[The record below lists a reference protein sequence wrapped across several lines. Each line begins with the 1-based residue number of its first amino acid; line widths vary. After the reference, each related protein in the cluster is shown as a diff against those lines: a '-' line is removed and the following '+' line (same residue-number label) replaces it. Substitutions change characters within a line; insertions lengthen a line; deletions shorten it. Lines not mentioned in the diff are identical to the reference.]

1 MEVTIYVLGDLGTFR
16 AVLQSVAMLF
26 ADPILSNN
34 GALGIGSAAGLGL
47 LITLLWVV
55 AQGVLA
61 PAGGGRGFNPS
72 IVFILLVTYFALAV
86 PKARVQLEDIY
97 TGNISAV
104 DGVPIGI
111 AYPGAVISA
120 ITRNITTKVE
130 TAFSGVDGNYISLS
144 AQGYASPL
152 RLLLAMRKG
161 VANFDP
167 YLDANLKTFIVDC
180 VVGSPTFKPQ
190 DFAKSQN
197 AVGYITANYR
207 DGLSVYYSQ
216 ANPQGVA
223 SACAESAPLIAAA
236 ADNFVAGTPMTRL
249 LNANIEVRAT
259 PNTATANQWTSTDIE
274 TVHANT
280 VTTAFG
286 AAQSAT
292 EFMENALFSG
302 IMTDAY
308 NCAGASTDI
317 QAMRQCTLTLT
328 QASEQWKTDAAGA
341 ASFFQKTMIPSMNIL
356 LLLFYAFAPLMFIFM
371 MMAGWHGL
379 SVLTKYLIFGVW
391 TQTWL
396 PFAAII
402 NYIIQVQ
409 TVDELRRIAVA
420 STDAVG
426 KGLTPAVLNPF
437 YEVLSTKLAT
447 ASEMLAATPL
457 ITLALMT
464 GSIYGLVSMAQR
476 MSGRDYVNE
485 KQASPDI
492 HQPAP
497 VSMGKPQYSGIG
509 GRAVGDMAQNPGWS
523 GSLGSVRGHAL
534 ESAHGEVESASRQL
548 TEQSMKMLKAGSS
561 QGVNV
566 KSATQH
572 MDEIGVTRGASFQAM
587 EDKFAQAGRDMGMSA
602 EQAKEFGRRA
612 AVAAS
617 VGVKTPFA
625 GMKGEFT
632 AQGQAVSSDKLQ
644 QAYKETMGDGV
655 TRQHTEQVQRQIAEK
670 TIDTKGFEK
679 LFGRTLSSEETQG
692 WQEAK
697 TRQLQVQDSF
707 RAMETASSSFNGSNT
722 IGGEQI
728 ANAMKEDR
736 GHVRGDLVKAERL
749 MGDAIGDDKWQGFMN
764 RAEGYVRTS
773 QYESTLMGGE
783 RQDAI
788 RFHALRMA
796 SQSGDRA
803 ARSVADGH
811 FLGAAARI
819 AGESTEAAARIA
831 QIQPSPLGLNVQG
844 PSAETEFKAVS
855 AGSAAE
861 ALAGGTQEKVDAAI
875 AKGGL
880 QGTTAAAPD
889 YNVKYNKGID
899 AVGKHA
905 NSMEKLNSLKGAKG
919 RDQMRQEVNA
929 GSIGGQTAEELL
941 GKDGAETVR
950 KNTGL
955 SGRDEES
962 VERVSVLPPG
972 KR

>member
-161 VANFDP
+161 VVNFDP

-249 LNANIEVRAT
+249 LNANIAVRAT

-409 TVDELRRIAVA
+409 TVDELQRVAVA

-523 GSLGSVRGHAL
+523 GSMGSVRGHAL

-602 EQAKEFGRRA
+602 EQSKEFGRQA

-625 GMKGEFT
+625 GMEGKFT
-632 AQGQAVSSDKLQ
+632 AHGKEASSDKLQ
-644 QAYKETMGDGV
+644 QAYKEAMGDGM
-655 TRQHTEQVQRQIAEK
+655 TRQHAEQVQRQIAEK
-670 TIDTKGFEK
+670 TTDTKGFEK
-679 LFGRTLSSEETQG
+679 LFGRNLSSEETKG

-697 TRQLQVQDSF
+697 TRQQQVQDSF
-707 RAMETASSSFNGSNT
+707 RALETASSSFNGSNT

-764 RAEGYVRTS
+764 RAESYVRTS

-803 ARSVADGH
+803 ARLVADGH

-831 QIQPSPLGLNVQG
+831 QVQPLPLDLNVQG
-844 PSAETEFKAVS
+844 PSAET
-855 AGSAAE
+855 AGMADQGGMGAMAA
-861 ALAGGTQEKVDAAI
+861 ASTPATVDKAI
-875 AKGGL
+875 ATGKPP
-880 QGTTAAAPD
+880 GTKAAAPG

-899 AVGKHA
+899 ITQKHA
-905 NSMEKLNSLKGAKG
+905 RAMEKLHALKGAKS
-919 RDQMRQEVNA
+919 REQMRQDVNA
-929 GSIGGQTAEELL
+929 GSMGGQTAEELL
-941 GKDGAETVR
+941 GKDGAEAVR
-950 KNTGL
+950 EYTGL
-955 SGRDEES
+955 GGRDEES
-962 VERVSVLPPG
+962 VERSSVLPPG

>member
-47 LITLLWVV
+47 FITLLWVL

-104 DGVPIGI
+104 DGVPVGI

-167 YLDANLKTFIVDC
+167 YLEANLKTFIVDC
-180 VVGSPTFKPQ
+180 VVGSPTFKQ
-190 DFAKSQN
+190 GDFAKSQN
-197 AVGYITANYR
+197 AVSYITTNYR

-216 ANPQGVA
+216 ADPQGVA

-236 ADNFVAGTPMTRL
+236 ADNFVTGSPMTRL
-249 LNANIEVRAT
+249 LNANVTVRAT
-259 PNTATANQWTSTDIE
+259 PNTATANQWTAPDVE
-274 TVHANT
+274 AVHSNT

-292 EFMENALFSG
+292 EFMENALFAG
-302 IMTDAY
+302 ILTDAY

-317 QAMRQCTLTLT
+317 QAMRQCSLTLT
-328 QASEQWKTDAAGA
+328 QASEQWKTDAAGS

-485 KQASPDI
+485 KQASPDL

-523 GSLGSVRGHAL
+523 GSLGNVRGHAL
-534 ESAHGEVESASRQL
+534 ESARGEIESASQQL

-587 EDKFAQAGRDMGMSA
+587 EDKFAQVGRDMGMSA
-602 EQAKEFGRRA
+602 EQSKEFGRQA

-617 VGVKTPFA
+617 VGVQTPFA
-625 GMKGEFT
+625 GMKGEFK
-632 AQGQAVSSDKLQ
+632 AHGKDVSSDKLQ
-644 QAYKETMGDGV
+644 QMYKEAMGDGV
-655 TRQHTEQVQRQIAEK
+655 TRQHAEQVQRQIAEK
-670 TIDTKGFEK
+670 TADTKGFEK
-679 LFGRTLSSEETQG
+679 LFGRTLSNEETQG

-697 TRQLQVQDSF
+697 TRQQQTQDSF

-796 SQSGDRA
+796 SQSGDRT

-875 AKGGL
+875 AKGGP
-880 QGTTAAAPD
+880 QGTKAAAPG

-905 NSMEKLNSLKGAKG
+905 NRMEKLNALKGAKG
-919 RDQMRQEVNA
+919 REQMRQEVNA
-929 GSIGGQTAEELL
+929 GSMGGQTAEELL

-950 KNTGL
+950 KYTGL

-962 VERVSVLPPG
+962 VERGSVLPPG

>member
-409 TVDELRRIAVA
+409 TVDELQRVAVA

-548 TEQSMKMLKAGSS
+548 TEQSMKLLKAGSS

-764 RAEGYVRTS
+764 RAESYVRTS

>member
-16 AVLQSVAMLF
+16 AVLQAVAMLF

-34 GALGIGSAAGLGL
+34 GTLGIGSAAGLGL

-55 AQGVLA
+55 AQGMLA
-61 PAGGGRGFNPS
+61 PMGQGKGFNPA
-72 IVFILLVTYFALAV
+72 IVLILLVTYFALAV

-97 TGNISAV
+97 TGTVTAV

-111 AYPGAVISA
+111 AYPGAVIST

-152 RLLLAMRKG
+152 RLLLSMRKG

-167 YLDANLKTFIVDC
+167 YLEANLKTFIVDC
-180 VVGSPTFKPQ
+180 VVGSTTFKPG
-190 DFAKSQN
+190 DFAKSQH
-197 AVGYITANYR
+197 AVGYITTNYR
-207 DGLSVYYSQ
+207 DGLSVYYSP
-216 ANPQGVA
+216 ANPQGIA

-236 ADNFVAGTPMTRL
+236 ADNFVTGTPMTRL
-249 LNANIEVRAT
+249 LNANMTVRAT
-259 PNTATANQWTSTDIE
+259 PNTATAGQWTAPDIE

-292 EFMENALFSG
+292 EFMENALFAG
-302 IMTDAY
+302 IITDAY

-317 QAMRQCTLTLT
+317 QAMRQCTITLT
-328 QASEQWKTDAAGA
+328 QASEQWKTDATAGG
-341 ASFFQKTMIPSMNIL
+341 SFFQKTMIPSMNIL
-356 LLLFYAFAPLMFIFM
+356 LLLFYAFAPVMFIFI

-379 SVLTKYLIFGVW
+379 NVLTKYLIFGVW

-420 STDAVG
+420 STDAAG
-426 KGLTPAVLNPF
+426 KALTPAVLNPF
-437 YEVLSTKLAT
+437 YEVLSTKLAV

-457 ITLALMT
+457 ITMALMT
-464 GSIYGLVSMAQR
+464 GSVFGLVSMAQR

-485 KQASPDI
+485 KQASPDM

-523 GSLGSVRGHAL
+523 GSMGSVRGHAL
-534 ESAHGEVESASRQL
+534 ESAHGEVDSASRQL
-548 TEQSMKMLKAGSS
+548 TEQSMKMLKAGSA

-572 MDEIGVTRGASFQAM
+572 MDEIGVTRGSSFQAM
-587 EDKFAQAGRDMGMSA
+587 ESKFAEAGRDMGMSA
-602 EQAKEFGRRA
+602 EQSKEFGRRA

-625 GMKGEFT
+625 GMKGEFSMH
-632 AQGQAVSSDKLQ
+632 GQDASRDALNQRYNEVMK
-644 QAYKETMGDGV
+644 DGV
-655 TRQHTEQVQRQIAEK
+655 TRQHAEQVQRQIAEK
-670 TIDTKGFEK
+670 TTDTKGFEK
-679 LFGRTLSSEETQG
+679 LFGRTLSSEETQS

-697 TRQLQVQDSF
+697 TRQQQTQDSF
-707 RAMETASSSFNGSNT
+707 RAMETASSSFNGNNT

-728 ANAMKEDR
+728 ANAIKDDR

-803 ARSVADGH
+803 AKSVADGH

-831 QIQPSPLGLNVQG
+831 QVQPSPLGLNVRG
-844 PSAETEFKAVS
+844 PSAETEFKAVA

-861 ALAGGTQEKVDAAI
+861 ALASGTQGKVDAAI
-875 AKGGL
+875 AKGGPP
-880 QGTTAAAPD
+880 GTKAAAPG
-889 YNVKYNKGID
+889 YNVEYNRGID
-899 AVGKHA
+899 VVGKQA
-905 NSMEKLNSLKGAKG
+905 KQMEKLNALKGAKG
-919 RDQMRQEVNA
+919 REQMRQEVNA
-929 GSIGGQTAEELL
+929 GSMGGQTAEELL

-950 KNTGL
+950 KYTGL
-955 SGRDEES
+955 GGRDKES
-962 VERVSVLPPG
+962 VERGSVLPPG

>member
-236 ADNFVAGTPMTRL
+236 ADNFVVGTPMTRL
-249 LNANIEVRAT
+249 LNANITVRAT
-259 PNTATANQWTSTDIE
+259 PNTATANQWTATDVE
-274 TVHANT
+274 TVHTNT

-292 EFMENALFSG
+292 EFMENALFAG

-317 QAMRQCTLTLT
+317 QAMRQCSLTLT
-328 QASEQWKTDAAGA
+328 QASEQWKTDATGA

-464 GSIYGLVSMAQR
+464 GSIYGLVGMAQR

-485 KQASPDI
+485 KQASPDL

-523 GSLGSVRGHAL
+523 GSMGSVRGHAL

-602 EQAKEFGRRA
+602 EQSKEVGKSL
-612 AVAAS
+612 AVAATYGTPAFLPES
-617 VGVKTPFA
+617 IKGTLTASGKTVDKDA
-625 GMKGEFT
+625 LTQKYNEIMK
-632 AQGQAVSSDKLQ
+632 
-644 QAYKETMGDGV
+644 DGV
-655 TRQHTEQVQRQIAEK
+655 TRQHAEQVQRQIAEK
-670 TIDTKGFEK
+670 TTDTKGFEK

-697 TRQLQVQDSF
+697 TRQQQVQDSF

-736 GHVRGDLVKAERL
+736 GHVRGDLVNADRQ
-749 MGDAIGDDKWQGFMN
+749 MRDAIGDDKWQGFMN

-796 SQSGDRA
+796 SQSGNRA
-803 ARSVADGH
+803 TRSVADGH
-811 FLGAAARI
+811 FLGAVARI

-831 QIQPSPLGLNVQG
+831 QVQPSPLGLNVQG
-844 PSAETEFKAVS
+844 PSAET
-855 AGSAAE
+855 AGMANQGGVGAMAA
-861 ALAGGTQEKVDAAI
+861 AGTPATVDKAI
-875 AKGGL
+875 ATGKPP
-880 QGTTAAAPD
+880 GTKAAAPG

-899 AVGKHA
+899 ITQKHA
-905 NSMEKLNSLKGAKG
+905 RAMEKLHALKGAKG
-919 RDQMRQEVNA
+919 REQMRQEVNA
-929 GSIGGQTAEELL
+929 GSMAGQTAEELL
-941 GKDGAETVR
+941 GKDGAEAVR
-950 KNTGL
+950 KYTGL
-955 SGRDEES
+955 GGRDEES
-962 VERVSVLPPG
+962 VERSSVLPPG

>member
-190 DFAKSQN
+190 DFARSQN
-197 AVGYITANYR
+197 AIGYITANYR

-223 SACAESAPLIAAA
+223 SACAESAPLIVAA

-249 LNANIEVRAT
+249 LNANIAVRAT
-259 PNTATANQWTSTDIE
+259 PNTATANQWTSTDVE

-317 QAMRQCTLTLT
+317 QAMRQCSLTLT
-328 QASEQWKTDAAGA
+328 QSSEQWKTDAAGA

-409 TVDELRRIAVA
+409 TVDELQRIAVA

-492 HQPAP
+492 HQPGP

-819 AGESTEAAARIA
+819 AGESTEAASRIA

>member
-259 PNTATANQWTSTDIE
+259 PNTATANQWTSTDVE

-317 QAMRQCTLTLT
+317 QAMRQCSLTLT

-437 YEVLSTKLAT
+437 YEVLSTTLAT

>member
-97 TGNISAV
+97 TGNITAV

-120 ITRNITTKVE
+120 ITRNITSKVE

-409 TVDELRRIAVA
+409 TVDELQRIAVA

-548 TEQSMKMLKAGSS
+548 TEQYMKMLKAGSS

>member
-317 QAMRQCTLTLT
+317 QAMRQCSLTLT

-523 GSLGSVRGHAL
+523 GSMGSVRGHAL

>member
-1 MEVTIYVLGDLGTFR
+1 VEVTIYVLGDMGTFR

-55 AQGVLA
+55 ANGVLA
-61 PAGGGRGFNPS
+61 PTGQGRGFNPA

-97 TGNISAV
+97 TGNVTAV

-120 ITRNITTKVE
+120 ITRNITSKVE

-167 YLDANLKTFIVDC
+167 YLEANLKTFIVDC
-180 VVGSPTFKPQ
+180 VVGSPTFKQ
-190 DFAKSQN
+190 GDFAKSQN
-197 AVGYITANYR
+197 AVGYITTNYR

-236 ADNFVAGTPMTRL
+236 ADNFVVGTPMTRL
-249 LNANIEVRAT
+249 LNANITVRAT
-259 PNTATANQWTSTDIE
+259 PNTATANQWTSPDVE
-274 TVHANT
+274 MVHTNT

-286 AAQSAT
+286 AAQSAM
-292 EFMENALFSG
+292 EFMENALFAG
-302 IMTDAY
+302 ILTDAY

-328 QASEQWKTDAAGA
+328 QASEQWKTDAAGT

-356 LLLFYAFAPLMFIFM
+356 LLLFYAFAPLMFVFM

-409 TVDELRRIAVA
+409 TVDELRRVAVA
-420 STDAVG
+420 STDAAG
-426 KGLTPAVLNPF
+426 KALTPAVLNPF

-464 GSIYGLVSMAQR
+464 GSIYGLVGMAQR

-485 KQASPDI
+485 KQASPDL

-523 GSLGSVRGHAL
+523 GSLGNVRGHAL
-534 ESAHGEVESASRQL
+534 ESARGEVESASRQL

-572 MDEIGVTRGASFQAM
+572 MNEIGVTRGASFQAM
-587 EDKFAQAGRDMGMSA
+587 EEKFAQAGRDMGMSA
-602 EQAKEFGRRA
+602 EQSKEFGRQA

-617 VGVKTPFA
+617 VGVQTPFA
-625 GMKGEFT
+625 GMKGEFK
-632 AQGQAVSSDKLQ
+632 AHGKDVSSDKLQ
-644 QAYKETMGDGV
+644 QMYKEAIGDGV

-670 TIDTKGFEK
+670 TTDTKGFEK

-697 TRQLQVQDSF
+697 TRQQQTQDSF

-811 FLGAAARI
+811 FLGAVARI

-831 QIQPSPLGLNVQG
+831 QIQPSPLWLNVQG

-875 AKGGL
+875 AKAGL
-880 QGTTAAAPD
+880 QGTKAAAPG

-899 AVGKHA
+899 AVEKRA
-905 NSMEKLNSLKGAKG
+905 NSMEKLNSLKGAED

-929 GSIGGQTAEELL
+929 GSMGGLTAEELL

-950 KNTGL
+950 KYTGL

-962 VERVSVLPPG
+962 VERGSVLPPG

>member
-97 TGNISAV
+97 TGNVTAV

-120 ITRNITTKVE
+120 ITRNITSKVE

-180 VVGSPTFKPQ
+180 VVGSPTFKPE

-197 AVGYITANYR
+197 AVGYITTHYR

-223 SACAESAPLIAAA
+223 SACAESAPLIATA
-236 ADNFVAGTPMTRL
+236 ADNFVVGTPMTRL
-249 LNANIEVRAT
+249 LNANITVRAT
-259 PNTATANQWTSTDIE
+259 PNTATANQWTSTDVE

-292 EFMENALFSG
+292 EFMENALFAG

-476 MSGRDYVNE
+476 MSGRDYLNE
-485 KQASPDI
+485 KQASPDL

-523 GSLGSVRGHAL
+523 GSMGSVRGHAL
-534 ESAHGEVESASRQL
+534 ESAYGEVESASRQL

-587 EDKFAQAGRDMGMSA
+587 EDKFAQVGRDMGMSM
-602 EQAKEFGRRA
+602 EHAKEFGRRA

-644 QAYKETMGDGV
+644 QAYKEATGDGV
-655 TRQHTEQVQRQIAEK
+655 TRQHAEQVQRQIAEK
-670 TIDTKGFEK
+670 TTDTKGFEK

-697 TRQLQVQDSF
+697 TWQQQTQDSF
-707 RAMETASSSFNGSNT
+707 RAMETASSSFNGNNT

-728 ANAMKEDR
+728 ANAIKEDR

-749 MGDAIGDDKWQGFMN
+749 MGDAIGDDKWQGFMK

-773 QYESTLMGGE
+773 QYEGTLMGGE

-819 AGESTEAAARIA
+819 AGESSEAAARIA
-831 QIQPSPLGLNVQG
+831 RIQPAPLGLNMHG
-844 PSAETEFKAVS
+844 PSAETEYKAVS

-861 ALAGGTQEKVDAAI
+861 ALASGTLEKVDAAI
-875 AKGGL
+875 AKGGP
-880 QGTTAAAPD
+880 QGTKAAAPG

-905 NSMEKLNSLKGAKG
+905 NRMEKLNALKGASG
-919 RDQMRQEVNA
+919 REAMRQEVNA
-929 GSIGGQTAEELL
+929 GSMGGRQADSML
-941 GKDGAETVR
+941 GEAGAEAVR
-950 KNTGL
+950 KYTGL
-955 SGRDEES
+955 GGRDKES
-962 VERVSVLPPG
+962 VNRHSVLPRG
-972 KR
+972 EK

>member
-97 TGNISAV
+97 TGNITAV

-317 QAMRQCTLTLT
+317 QAMRQCSLTLT